1 MNLDDLLAR
10 LDEMLH
16 RLNSLPDDPPGMR
29 CYGTETE
36 GATIFMTVAP
46 IEGDGAMP
54 FDNPTAVVNGI
65 HGALADDQGLVEVAN
80 GTIGDCGRYIYSVVK
95 TAGQPS
101 GVQYCLTLHLDV
113 NGEQTAIQGFFSERG
128 VTGMRDATVLE
139 QCVRAGTVSPPDMDG
154 WTFDPYDPK
163 RRRGFLMNQ
172 SERAEYDR
180 AFPMHPLS
188 ELRKMVRALVCC

>member
-65 HGALADDQGLVEVAN
+65 HGALVDDQGLVEVAN

-128 VTGMRDATVLE
+128 VTGMHDATVLE

-172 SERAEYDR
+172 SERAEYDH